1 MTYTTVYSPQLVTF
15 VAVFGALKAYIV
27 AVFCALKEYIIGMKK
42 IIKIEDIKDADGYP
56 VRIVSV
62 FGKRITPTLEQE
74 LQIGRWLDLIRAFF
88 KYWVFMPLGII
99 TLIAAFTAFG
109 ALVPATTIIIIL
121 LVLILIAFVFF

>member
-1 MTYTTVYSPQLVTF
+1 M
-15 VAVFGALKAYIV
+15 
-27 AVFCALKEYIIGMKK
+27 EK
-42 IIKIEDIKDADGYP
+42 IIKIEDIKDSDGYP
-56 VRIVSV
+56 VRIISV
-62 FGKRITPTLEQE
+62 CGKRITPTLEQE
-74 LQIGRWLDLIRAFF
+74 LEIGRCLDFIRAFF